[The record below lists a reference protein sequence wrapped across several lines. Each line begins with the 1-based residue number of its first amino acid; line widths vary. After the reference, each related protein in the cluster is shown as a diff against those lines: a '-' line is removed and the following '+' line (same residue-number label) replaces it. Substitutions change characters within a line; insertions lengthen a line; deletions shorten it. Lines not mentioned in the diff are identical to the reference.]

1 MKDNRNRG
9 VAWSRQKELQKK
21 YAYEEVPG
29 IDELKN
35 IIDRIN
41 VGKVD
46 IVKQTKRAK
55 ALFAMYYLTAC
66 RVSEIVKVTELWKKK
81 YEKVDGKYKEIE
93 KNRLSHDYPGIRKN
107 EIKFGME
114 GIRQCMYIRTENRKH
129 KERQTKRQPIPIE
142 LEMPIVEFIKD
153 YISNVN
159 DDSILFDFQSKRAT
173 QIITSSTGFNIH
185 FIRHIRATHLVTK
198 YDFNE
203 QALIKFMGWTDA
215 RPAKYYM
222 ELSSSDIFQQFYK
235 NRK

>member
-1 MKDNRNRG
+1 MIPTINRR

-21 YAYEEVPG
+21 YAYEEVPD

-66 RVSEIVKVTELWKKK
+66 RVSEIVKVTNLWKKK
-81 YEKVDGKYKEIE
+81 YIKEGNKFKEISKE
-93 KNRLSHDYPGIRKN
+93 PIKHNYPGIKKG

-114 GIRQCMYIRTENRKH
+114 YDKQCMYIRTENRKH
-129 KERQTKRQPIPIE
+129 KERTTKRQPIPIE
-142 LEMPIVEFIKD
+142 LEQPIVEFIKD
-153 YISNVN
+153 YIKDI
-159 DDSILFDFQSKRAT
+159 DDDTVLFNFKSKRAT
-173 QIITSSTGFNIH
+173 QIIVDSTDFNVH

-215 RPAKYYM
+215 RPAKNYM
-222 ELSSSDIFQQFYK
+222 ELSSKDIFKQFYK
-235 NRK
+235 DRR

>member
-1 MKDNRNRG
+1 MIPNINRRA
-9 VAWSRQKELQKK
+9 AWSRQKELQKK
-21 YAYEEVPG
+21 YAYEDVPD

-35 IIDRIN
+35 IIDSIN

-66 RVSEIVKVTELWKKK
+66 RVSEIVKVTNLWKKK
-81 YEKVDGKYKEIE
+81 YIKEGNKFKEISKE
-93 KNRLSHDYPGIRKN
+93 PIDHNYPGIKKG

-114 GIRQCMYIRTENRKH
+114 YDKQCMYIRTENRKH
-129 KERQTKRQPIPIE
+129 KQRTTKRQPIPIE
-142 LEMPIVEFIKD
+142 LEQPIVEFIKD
-153 YISNVN
+153 YIKDID
-159 DDSILFDFQSKRAT
+159 DDSILFNFKSKRAT
-173 QIITSSTGFNIH
+173 QIIVDSTDFNVH

-215 RPAKYYM
+215 RPAKNYM
-222 ELSSSDIFQQFYK
+222 ELSSKDIFQQFYK
-235 NRK
+235 DRR

>member
-1 MKDNRNRG
+1 MVGTINRRA
-9 VAWSRQKELQKK
+9 AWSRQKELQKK
-21 YAYEEVPG
+21 YAYEEVPDM
-29 IDELKN
+29 DELKN
-35 IIDRIN
+35 IIDSIHA
-41 VGKVD
+41 GKID

-81 YEKVDGKYKEIE
+81 YTKEGNTFKEVDKERIPH
-93 KNRLSHDYPGIRKN
+93 NYPGIRKGQ
-107 EIKFGME
+107 IKFGIE
-114 GIRQCMYIRTENRKH
+114 YDKQCMYIRTENRKN
-129 KERQTKRQPIPIE
+129 KERTTKRQPIPIE

-153 YISNVN
+153 YIKDLD
-159 DDSILFDFQSKRAT
+159 DDSILFNFKSKRAT
-173 QIITSSTGFNIH
+173 QIIVDSTDFNVH

-222 ELSSSDIFQQFYK
+222 ELSSSDIFKQFYK

>member
-1 MKDNRNRG
+1 MVDTRNRG
-9 VAWSRQKELQKK
+9 VAWSRQKELQKR

-41 VGKVD
+41 IGKVD
-46 IVKQTKRAK
+46 IVKQTKRAR

-66 RVSEIVKVTELWKKK
+66 RVSEVVKVTELWEKK
-81 YEKVDGKYKEIE
+81 YEKVDGKYKAVSKERIP
-93 KNRLSHDYPGIRKN
+93 HDYLGIRKE
-107 EIKFGME
+107 EIKFEEVKGKP
-114 GIRQCMYIRTENRKH
+114 CMYIRTENRKH
-129 KERQTKRQPIPIE
+129 KTRQTKRQPIPIE
-142 LEMPIVEFIKD
+142 LEQPIVEFIKEYTKD
-153 YISNVN
+153 LN
-159 DDSILFDFQSKRAT
+159 DDSILFSFQSKRAT
-173 QIITSSTGFNIH
+173 QIITESTGFNIH

-222 ELSSSDIFQQFYK
+222 ELSSSDIFEQFYK